1 MKILVTGGAGFVG
14 SHIVDRLVTEGYK
27 VRVVDNLSSGRFEN
41 LRQWL
46 SEKCI
51 ELIPADLRDLDAAFR
66 VVEDIEVV
74 FHFAAN
80 PEVRVSV
87 TDPETHFTN
96 NVVATF
102 NLLEAMRRR
111 DVKEI
116 IFASSSSIYG
126 ESGEYPVGEEAAVR
140 PISVYG
146 ASKAA
151 CESIIHAYAMLYNIR
166 AVILR
171 YANIVGP
178 RLRHGVV
185 WDFINKLLAN
195 PRRLEILGDGNQLR
209 SYMYIIDAVEA
220 TMMVWEK
227 THENYRV
234 YNVASVDW
242 ITVDEV
248 ADTVIE
254 NMKLKNVEK
263 VYKPV
268 LHGIGWLGDV
278 KRIVLK
284 IDNIREL
291 GFEPKMKS
299 KQAVAKTVIELLNEI
314 GKNQNK

>member
-27 VRVVDNLSSGRFEN
+27 VRVIDNLSSGRFEN

-126 ESGEYPVGEEAAVR
+126 ESGGYLVGEEAAVR
-140 PISVYG
+140 PVSVYG

-209 SYMYIIDAVEA
+209 SYMYITDAVEA

-254 NMKLKNVEK
+254 TLKLKNVEK

>member
-1 MKILVTGGAGFVG
+1 
-14 SHIVDRLVTEGYK
+14 
-27 VRVVDNLSSGRFEN
+27 
-41 LRQWL
+41 
-46 SEKCI
+46 
-51 ELIPADLRDLDAAFR
+51 
-66 VVEDIEVV
+66 
-74 FHFAAN
+74 
-80 PEVRVSV
+80 
-87 TDPETHFTN
+87 
-96 NVVATF
+96 
-102 NLLEAMRRR
+102 
-111 DVKEI
+111 
-116 IFASSSSIYG
+116 
-126 ESGEYPVGEEAAVR
+126 
-140 PISVYG
+140 
-146 ASKAA
+146 
-151 CESIIHAYAMLYNIR
+151 MLYNIR

-209 SYMYIIDAVEA
+209 SYVYITDAVEA

-254 NMKLKNVEK
+254 TLKLKNVEK

>member
-126 ESGEYPVGEEAAVR
+126 ESGGYPVGEEAAVR
-140 PISVYG
+140 PVSVYG

-151 CESIIHAYAMLYNIR
+151 CENIMHAYAMLYNIR

-209 SYMYIIDAVEA
+209 SYIYIIDAVEA
-220 TMMVWEK
+220 TMMVWKK

-254 NMKLKNVEK
+254 TMKLKNVEK

-278 KRIVLK
+278 KRIVLE
-284 IDNIREL
+284 IDSIREL

>member
-27 VRVVDNLSSGRFEN
+27 VRVIDNLSSGRFEN
-41 LRQWL
+41 LKQWL

-126 ESGEYPVGEEAAVR
+126 ESGGYPVGEEAAVR
-140 PISVYG
+140 PVSVYG

-209 SYMYIIDAVEA
+209 SYVYITDAVEA

-254 NMKLKNVEK
+254 TLKLKNVEK